1 MVPKLRW
8 AKALRVS
15 PSTTHPVFSV
25 DLQGVGLIRVETP
38 VEDGREWGCHPEPQV
53 LHVVTGPTQGHRLRV
68 QTQRISARCGA
79 QRALGNVT
87 Q

>member
-1 MVPKLRW
+1 MSLVVPKLRW

-38 VEDGREWGCHPEPQV
+38 VEDGGGVE
-53 LHVVTGPTQGHRLRV
+53 L
-68 QTQRISARCGA
+68 SS
-79 QRALGNVT
+79 
-87 Q
+87 